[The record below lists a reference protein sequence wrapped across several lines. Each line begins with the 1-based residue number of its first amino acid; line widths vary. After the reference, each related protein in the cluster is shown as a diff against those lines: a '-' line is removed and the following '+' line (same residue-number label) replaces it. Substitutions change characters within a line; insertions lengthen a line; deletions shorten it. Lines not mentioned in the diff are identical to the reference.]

1 MVTVVGTI
9 SERWLERDQFGSN
22 PILEDPGS
30 LDAVLQSHSIQLKLK
45 DPRSV
50 SQYGSVFLIM
60 MLSIELSLLMIDAT
74 EMKKSQNPNEHCS
87 VTLSSTI
94 VNVFMAHLAL
104 WRLIERPQ
112 ARLFMAHFAAE
123 SFCTVVRSAHIEG
136 QQG

>member
-50 SQYGSVFLIM
+50 SQYGLVLLKM
-60 MLSIELSLLMIDAT
+60 MLSIELNLLMI
-74 EMKKSQNPNEHCS
+74 K
-87 VTLSSTI
+87 TLAREAWSNGKRGRLPRRRPGFDPSI
-94 VNVFMAHLAL
+94 VQMVFILSGIR
-104 WRLIERPQ
+104 W
-112 ARLFMAHFAAE
+112 
-123 SFCTVVRSAHIEG
+123 
-136 QQG
+136 